1 MLLLQMTSQ
10 IGLTRV
16 CTCVSKCLLL
26 GGGILERTLK
36 RMNSKKILFLSGVG
50 LAVVLVV
57 GMMYWEKQSKQS
69 PPVEVGCTMEARICP
84 DGSAV
89 GRSGPNCEFA
99 PCSDLAVI
107 EGLEQGAVEAIS
119 GPSIATFFKKQFDG
133 RDLTVGKVLE
143 SYDTYTRYGITYRSG
158 ELTISGIMNVPKGA
172 GPFPVLILNHGY
184 IDPAIYTNGRGL
196 RREQDYLVRQGFV
209 VIHPDYRN
217 HAQSSRIDLGELENR
232 LGYVEDVINAVY
244 AVRASDLPYFDKENI
259 GMLGHSMGGGIAQ
272 TVAVA
277 TPDLVKAIVLY
288 APVSMDY
295 RDSYDKYMKSDN
307 ARATRIV
314 ERYGE
319 PTQENPVWDA
329 ISPEIYIDRLS
340 VPVMLFQG
348 TRDDSVPKE
357 WSDKTAALFQEHGKA
372 IEYVVY
378 QGEAHEFGPKW
389 SDFMKQT
396 ATFFKKYLVK

>member
-1 MLLLQMTSQ
+1 
-10 IGLTRV
+10 
-16 CTCVSKCLLL
+16 
-26 GGGILERTLK
+26 
-36 RMNSKKILFLSGVG
+36 MNSKNILFLSGV
-50 LAVVLVV
+50 VLLIIFTVS
-57 GMMYWEKQSKQS
+57 MMAWEGRNKQSL
-69 PPVEVGCTMEARICP
+69 PIEVGCTLEARICP

-107 EGLEQGAVEAIS
+107 EELEQGAVEAIS

-133 RDLTVGKVLE
+133 RDLAVGKVLE
-143 SYDTYTRYGITYRSG
+143 SYDVYARYGITYRSG

-172 GPFPVLILNHGY
+172 GPFPILILNHGY

-196 RREQDYLVRQGFV
+196 RREQDYLARQGFV

-217 HAQSSRIDLGELENR
+217 HAQSSRVDLGELENR

-277 TPDLVKAIVLY
+277 TPNLVKAVVLY

-295 RDSYDKYMKSDN
+295 RDSYYKYMKNDG

-314 ERYGE
+314 ERYGD
-319 PTQENPVWDA
+319 PALNNPVWDA
-329 ISPEIYIDRLS
+329 ISPKTYVDRLT
-340 VPVMLFQG
+340 VPVLLFQG

-357 WSDKTAALFQEHGKA
+357 WSDKTAELLRSKNKN
-372 IEYVVY
+372 IEYIVY
-378 QGEAHEFGPKW
+378 EGETHEFGPKW

-396 ATFFKKYLVK
+396 TIFFKKYLVNEK

>member
-1 MLLLQMTSQ
+1 MFL
-10 IGLTRV
+10 RV
-16 CTCVSKCLLL
+16 SMKNGECFLDDTMNTDKN
-26 GGGILERTLK
+26 
-36 RMNSKKILFLSGVG
+36 MNSKNILFLSGGFG
-50 LAVVLVV
+50 LVVVLVV
-57 GMMYWEKQSKQS
+57 GMMFWARQSKLNL
-69 PPVEVGCTMEARICP
+69 PVEVGCTMEARICP

-107 EGLEQGAVEAIS
+107 EELEQSSAL
-119 GPSIATFFKKQFDG
+119 GPSIAKLFQKDFDG

-143 SYDTYTRYGITYRSG
+143 SYNTYTRYGITYRSG
-158 ELTISGIMNVPKGA
+158 NLTISGIMNVPKGA

-196 RREQDYLVRQGFV
+196 RREQDYLARQGFV

-217 HAQSSRIDLGELENR
+217 HAQSSRVDDGELENR
-232 LGYVEDVINAVY
+232 LGYVEDVVNAVY

-259 GMLGHSMGGGIAQ
+259 GMLGHSMGGGISQ

-277 TPDLVKAIVLY
+277 RPNLVKAIVLY

-295 RDSYDKYMKSDN
+295 RDSYYKYMKNDG

-314 ERYGE
+314 ERYGD
-319 PTQENPVWDA
+319 PALNNPVWDA
-329 ISPEIYIDRLS
+329 ISPKTYVDRLI

-357 WSDKTAALFQEHGKA
+357 WSDKTAELLRSKNKN
-372 IEYVVY
+372 IEYIVY
-378 QGEAHEFGPKW
+378 EGEAHEFGPKW

-396 ATFFKKYLVK
+396 TIFFKKYLVNEK

>member
-1 MLLLQMTSQ
+1 
-10 IGLTRV
+10 
-16 CTCVSKCLLL
+16 
-26 GGGILERTLK
+26 
-36 RMNSKKILFLSGVG
+36 MNSKNILFLSGGVG
-50 LAVVLVV
+50 LVVVLVV
-57 GMMYWEKQSKQS
+57 GMMFWERQSKKKL
-69 PPVEVGCTMEARICP
+69 PAEAGCTMEARICP

-107 EGLEQGAVEAIS
+107 EELEQESEVIS

-158 ELTISGIMNVPKGA
+158 ELTISGIMNVPKGT

-217 HAQSSRIDLGELENR
+217 HAQSSRVDDGELENR
-232 LGYVEDVINAVY
+232 LGYVDDVINAVY
-244 AVRASDLPYFDKENI
+244 AVRASNLLYFDKENI

-295 RDSYDKYMKSDN
+295 RDSYYKYMKNDS

-314 ERYGE
+314 ERYGD
-319 PTQENPVWDA
+319 PAGDNPVWDA
-329 ISPEIYIDRLS
+329 ISPETYIDRLS
-340 VPVMLFQG
+340 VPVLLFQG

-357 WSDKTAALFQEHGKA
+357 WSDKTASLFRERGKA

-378 QGEAHEFGPKW
+378 QGEGHEFGSKW

-396 ATFFKKYLVK
+396 TAFFKKNLVDEK